1 MSSSTKVKSKK
12 KKDASK
18 AAKAQKTCVEVLPAV
33 VSRKFGA
40 NEFVGTIKE
49 GSFGCQ
55 HLEGPAKYVWS
66 SGTTYEG
73 SMTSSVIEGRGKFC
87 WPDGSTYEG
96 ELQEGKRHGQGTYV
110 AKDGVTR
117 YEGQWASGKRHGYGK
132 LVYSADGTS
141 FYDGQWAGG
150 KKHGRGKQVWPSG
163 NCYDGEW
170 DSGSMRGQGTMSWT
184 TVAGQEMYS
193 GSWEEN
199 NPHGEGTHT
208 WCTPAEPA
216 SPRGLN
222 DSVASFGMGGTRRPA
237 AAPAP
242 QQQQVNRYAGQWQ
255 GGSRSGFGTFY
266 YANGANYAGE
276 WKDHVKHGRGRHTLE
291 DGRSYESDFV
301 GDRPLGGP
309 RELLEGD
316 SSAKGAA
323 ENPVGKII
331 EVPDLFPLALPSDQ
345 SGFPATVGTGYQD
358 PVKVLREV
366 HNGLLRHLSTMR
378 DLYKSYRLL
387 APTPGEDQDPFVM
400 RTYQLWA
407 LARDAG
413 LVTPGLPLAHLDRAV
428 FSGPRHR
435 REANPEAEDE
445 VRPLTPPPIILSPL
459 NELPAADQAADEV
472 ARSSAGSRRSR
483 RTQPPGS
490 QAEGD
495 AEEEEEPGDSAI
507 GSDSESAASR
517 PGSVAASRAVADED
531 AEGGADAEALAV
543 AEAAAA
549 AEAKALREFVPP
561 QGAFLRPEGVVDIHL
576 PSRQLLFR
584 HFLEAA
590 ARLSPVCFRRE
601 RGLESQVLRLLT
613 EHVAPLA
620 SRPEPSDCVFAFL
633 VEEEF
638 QAVLGEF
645 GPALRGVF
653 RGASRQADLHEGAD
667 EEACSRPKDF
677 GAVRRQFHVGARL
690 DQTVRLKDVL
700 RLLADNGMLLPM
712 LFSSAPLGDGT
723 SERVLPE
730 PAAAEDHDGLA
741 PVEALAPTPPVE
753 TLLKAE
759 LEATDPAASG
769 GERGAKSRSATSG
782 GEESSLQEQL
792 LEAAAAAGAQEA
804 AEPSPPPTLE
814 QDPTMASC
822 DFSLTA
828 VEVMRIVAEVM
839 SPESV
844 GALRWQLPGPG
855 CPLPEDCGAAEL
867 VPVLEFLEGELIFP
881 EFLRLLIKVADYGS
895 RSNSVLSEAAL
906 ASRFECFMRHVFLP
920 SLQAPYASP
929 RLRRERAAEAAAAA
943 SEQAAP
949 EAAAEQQA
957 AQPSEPAPQ
966 EDEEKE
972 DKKKGAKGAD
982 KKKDKGTDKA
992 KSKDTKAARPA
1003 SPRRRPPRRSP
1014 PRRRTRRPRSLWSRA
1029 G

>member
-1 MSSSTKVKSKK
+1 MRAHTDTA
-12 KKDASK
+12 DA
-18 AAKAQKTCVEVLPAV
+18 AHGLLALAAQKTCVEVLPAV

-400 RTYQLWA
+400 RT
-407 LARDAG
+407 R
-413 LVTPGLPLAHLDRAV
+413 VP
-428 FSGPRHR
+428 HR
-435 REANPEAEDE
+435 RRAAPLSEDE
-445 VRPLTPPPIILSPL
+445 KDEIARYTSTAIRENSKLQKLSQRSYIAATRL
-459 NELPAADQAADEV
+459 NRVLPRMALSNGGRLRLLCRKTEQCRFYQNGACTRGAACTFAHGEQDVQKKPDFQRTKRCPTV
-472 ARSSAGSRRSR
+472 ATGQRCEDPRCPFAH
-483 RTQPPGS
+483 T
-490 QAEGD
+490 
-495 AEEEEEPGDSAI
+495 AEEFRKFKPEL
-507 GSDSESAASR
+507 AAVDQD
-517 PGSVAASRAVADED
+517 VAASTKKRSGRGFKAENYLSSCSTTSSCGLANSD
-531 AEGGADAEALAV
+531 AGTDDTGNFSLGFGQCNGRLEGCTGRINADASW
-543 AEAAAA
+543 
-549 AEAKALREFVPP
+549 
-561 QGAFLRPEGVVDIHL
+561 
-576 PSRQLLFR
+576 SRQTTT
-584 HFLEAA
+584 
-590 ARLSPVCFRRE
+590 C
-601 RGLESQVLRLLT
+601 
-613 EHVAPLA
+613 
-620 SRPEPSDCVFAFL
+620 SDSS
-633 VEEEF
+633 
-638 QAVLGEF
+638 F
-645 GPALRGVF
+645 GRQTSDSGC
-653 RGASRQADLHEGAD
+653 GRQAPDSGFSRKASE
-667 EEACSRPKDF
+667 CSQSVRRPKPTKHNTRLCSF
-677 GAVRRQFHVGARL
+677 YMVGKCKKPDCTFA
-690 DQTVRLKDVL
+690 
-700 RLLADNGMLLPM
+700 
-712 LFSSAPLGDGT
+712 
-723 SERVLPE
+723 
-730 PAAAEDHDGLA
+730 H
-741 PVEALAPTPPVE
+741 
-753 TLLKAE
+753 
-759 LEATDPAASG
+759 
-769 GERGAKSRSATSG
+769 
-782 GEESSLQEQL
+782 
-792 LEAAAAAGAQEA
+792 GAQELK
-804 AEPSPPPTLE
+804 P
-814 QDPTMASC
+814 
-822 DFSLTA
+822 
-828 VEVMRIVAEVM
+828 
-839 SPESV
+839 
-844 GALRWQLPGPG
+844 
-855 CPLPEDCGAAEL
+855 
-867 VPVLEFLEGELIFP
+867 
-881 EFLRLLIKVADYGS
+881 
-895 RSNSVLSEAAL
+895 
-906 ASRFECFMRHVFLP
+906 
-920 SLQAPYASP
+920 
-929 RLRRERAAEAAAAA
+929 
-943 SEQAAP
+943 
-949 EAAAEQQA
+949 
-957 AQPSEPAPQ
+957 
-966 EDEEKE
+966 
-972 DKKKGAKGAD
+972 
-982 KKKDKGTDKA
+982 
-992 KSKDTKAARPA
+992 
-1003 SPRRRPPRRSP
+1003 
-1014 PRRRTRRPRSLWSRA
+1014 RA
-1029 G
+1029 GHEESASGEEGRRHKQGQSTSDRAMQVLWNELEHGFVHHE